1 MNYFCI
7 IKTFWTL
14 PSSTNKTWFYNH
26 VDEIFIDGPILN
38 TARFYHA
45 AGLLLDSVT
54 QGNLSKGIDNKTFRT

>member
-1 MNYFCI
+1 MNYFYI
-7 IKTFWTL
+7 IQTFLDLTF

-26 VDEIFIDGPILN
+26 VDEIFIDGPRLN

-54 QGNLSKGIDNKTFRT
+54 QGNLLKGY